1 MGYCTNYSSI
11 LAFNLCFIQLEIHIS
26 ISSRTCW
33 YLHFFK
39 KDPIFKCDRCLR
51 SPHLAQSHYYQAKWW
66 HWRKPWSW
74 MHIKPIICLWNLNSI
89 TAHNNLEMSLLRAYI
104 SLHNFDAVS
113 ISEIYLDST
122 TALDDENLAITG

>member
-1 MGYCTNYSSI
+1 
-11 LAFNLCFIQLEIHIS
+11 
-26 ISSRTCW
+26 
-33 YLHFFK
+33 
-39 KDPIFKCDRCLR
+39 
-51 SPHLAQSHYYQAKWW
+51 
-66 HWRKPWSW
+66 